1 MKTIEEKA
9 KEYAHVNR
17 GIYVTEKHVEK
28 AYIAGAQEAIAS
40 QWRDAKVELP
50 KHRDVAIV
58 IDRYDDQYVAIYNE
72 IYKLWESVETQNTM
86 DGVKYWMPIPE
97 LPKSKKGEQA

>member
-28 AYIAGAQEAIAS
+28 AYIAGAQDAVAS
-40 QWRDAKVELP
+40 AWRDAKVELP
-50 KHRDVAIV
+50 DNGTMVFVLRGIG
-58 IDRYDDQYVAIYNE
+58 
-72 IYKLWESVETQNTM
+72 SV
-86 DGVKYWMPIPE
+86 PE
-97 LPKSKKGEQA
+97 LSFYRRDGIFTYDIDLINVPEVTHWMYVPKMPKN

>member
-28 AYIAGAQEAIAS
+28 AYVAGAQEAIAS
-40 QWRDAKVELP
+40 QWRDAEVELP
-50 KHRDVAIV
+50 EDGVEVLAWTSV
-58 IDRYDDQYVAIYNE
+58 GAYVAFISNNA
-72 IYKLWESVETQNTM
+72 WEDWEGNSLYVTH
-86 DGVKYWMPIPE
+86 WMPIPE
-97 LPKSKKGEQA
+97 PPKNEKGE